1 MPAGTCDATLVS
13 IRIRL
18 RLVNTPSVAP
28 FAALLLI
35 VSALAGSTPVSRGF
49 RLRLAKLERCGFDD
63 RRIVVLQALEGGKYR
78 INVEDVTIGELAGK
92 LETIFRTRAER
103 VVFVTAEADVP
114 FSRVAELIDVA
125 ATQIDNI
132 ALLPSLE
139 TLSRPRKEPL
149 CAGLV
154 WRP

>member
-1 MPAGTCDATLVS
+1 LLV
-13 IRIRL
+13 L
-18 RLVNTPSVAP
+18 AV
-28 FAALLLI
+28 FA
-35 VSALAGSTPVSRGF
+35 STPPVSHGF
-49 RLRLAKLERCGFDD
+49 RLRLAKLEPCGFDD
-63 RRIVVLQALEGGKYR
+63 RRTVVLQALQAGKYR

-125 ATQIDNI
+125 ATQVDNI

-139 TLSRPRKEPL
+139 TLLRPRKEPL

-154 WRP
+154 RVQGARQLRPSGR